1 MCVETVA
8 SSDVTSLTPSML
20 RAGNEETEEK
30 VEEDEDEE
38 EISTRASSGISK
50 L

>member
-8 SSDVTSLTPSML
+8 SSDVTSLTPNML

-30 VEEDEDEE
+30 VEDEDEE

>member
-30 VEEDEDEE
+30 VEDEDEE

>member
-8 SSDVTSLTPSML
+8 GSDVTSLTPSML

-30 VEEDEDEE
+30 VEEDDEE
-38 EISTRASSGISK
+38 EISTRASSSISK

>member
-8 SSDVTSLTPSML
+8 SSDVNSLTPNML

-30 VEEDEDEE
+30 VEDDEE

>member
-8 SSDVTSLTPSML
+8 TSDVTSLTPSML

-30 VEEDEDEE
+30 VEDEDEE